1 LLNPLTSKAVA
12 LLCAG
17 SLILLPNMVAA
28 QESNSE
34 ELTRGRVSQLAEGQP
49 APFTGV
55 LLSQDAAA
63 SLFGDLKFTERECQ
77 LRLDRELQISVAT
90 MQAQTDALT
99 LRLDVEKDR
108 LVSLTEVKNQRIEFL
123 EKNWQPESWYESG
136 EFWLA
141 SGVVIGIAV
150 TVAAGYALGQ
160 ASK

>member
-1 LLNPLTSKAVA
+1 
-12 LLCAG
+12 
-17 SLILLPNMVAA
+17 
-28 QESNSE
+28 
-34 ELTRGRVSQLAEGQP
+34 
-49 APFTGV
+49 
-55 LLSQDAAA
+55 
-63 SLFGDLKFTERECQ
+63 
-77 LRLDRELQISVAT
+77 